1 MYTKLIGLGA
11 GGNKAAI
18 CAVKNQVIE
27 MSNVMLVNSTLK
39 DIPKD
44 YDGLA
49 VEFANSYGGCG
60 KERKMSY
67 ELCKNSIMDG
77 TIPLEDFLHIGQ
89 DDQAELVVIA
99 SSTEGGTG
107 SGSTPLLAKYIREV
121 LGVSVHV
128 FLFTG
133 FEEDVRG
140 AKNTVEIFQEL
151 QNNFAVEALKLKK
164 YLPECNDNKIKA
176 EEKADIDFCKKLSV
190 LSGLQLRDSDHNID
204 PTDLLKIS
212 TTDGYMVI
220 ESAIIEEKIKNRD
233 QFRKIIIDMIDNSK
247 ALDIDEPT
255 QTRLAVIIN
264 IRKDSTDYIDYNDIL
279 TERFGQC
286 YDKFEHIQ
294 DESDMEQFVAFISAG
309 SKMPMNEVEDV
320 YNKYKDMT
328 NRVNKDTDAFFGT
341 IKQKSFADEDSAFD
355 IGSQK
360 KNKAVTNKANFFSNI
375 EKEKKAKED
384 SINEF

>member
-1 MYTKLIGLGA
+1 MITKLIGIGA

-18 CAVKNQVIE
+18 CAVKNQVIDI
-27 MSNVMLVNSTLK
+27 NNTMLINSTLK
-39 DIPKD
+39 DVPKD

-60 KERKMSY
+60 KERAMSY

-89 DDQAELVVIA
+89 DDQTELVVIA

-140 AKNTVEIFQEL
+140 AKNTVEVFQEL

-176 EEKADIDFCKKLSV
+176 EERADIDFCKKLSV
-190 LSGLQLRDSDHNID
+190 LIGLQLRDSDHNID

-220 ESAIIEEKIKNRD
+220 ESAIIDEKIKNRD

-247 ALDIDEPT
+247 ALDIDEPS

-264 IRKDSTDYIDYNDIL
+264 IRKDSTDYIDYNDII

-294 DESDMEQFVAFISAG
+294 DESDMDQFVAFISAG

-328 NRVNKDTDAFFGT
+328 TKVNKDTDSFFGT
-341 IKQKSFADEDSAFD
+341 IKKKSFLDEDSAFD

-360 KNKAVTNKANFFSNI
+360 KNKVVTDKANFFSNI
-375 EKEKKAKED
+375 AKEKD
-384 SINEF
+384 SKKDVLDEF